1 MSVTSAAAVT
11 ALSARNCRPSSGYP
25 DDSNIS
31 FADIVTI

>member
-1 MSVTSAAAVT
+1 MSVTSAA
-11 ALSARNCRPSSGYP
+11 ALSARNCRPSSGYL